1 MLAGTL
7 LPVAV
12 MSLVDTKAERL
23 SWMLLVLLVVT
34 LVVTFVLKRE
44 EWAEKKAKD
53 KKIAFVPKLDLYFC
67 LFVLATFVIEI
78 GVVAYAG
85 WLNSG
90 SVPQMMELMFMQSF
104 SVLGGGLIATVIGS
118 VLCLA
123 NVYMALLLN
132 RRLLRLHKLDLG
144 WRSVLKTVIVVVLVV
159 VVATFAMIFAD
170 VDTRSD
176 KYFYSIVLLGII
188 CGLAT
193 IALDCLVRNRRSLL
207 VVPYLVLSSFFLL
220 LWSLPIL
227 AIFAAV
233 GFVYA
238 ILWYKNHSYEKAKG
252 VDDAPA
258 KAVVEHK
265 ASAESKQ
272 EKEPEK
278 KESEEPKNPGRKI
291 VEGL

>member
-12 MSLVDTKAERL
+12 MSLVDTKTERL
-23 SWMLLVLLVVT
+23 SWMLFVLLVVT

-53 KKIAFVPKLDLYFC
+53 KKVTFVPKLDLHFC
-67 LFVLATFVIEI
+67 LFVLATFIVEL

-104 SVLGGGLIATVIGS
+104 SVLGGGLIATIIGS

-144 WRSVLKTVIVVVLVV
+144 WRSVLKTAVVVVLVV

-176 KYFYSIVLLGII
+176 QYFYSIVLLGII

-220 LWSLPIL
+220 LWALPIL

-238 ILWYKNHSYEKAKG
+238 VLWYKKHSHEKLKDVDSAAAK
-252 VDDAPA
+252 VAVEQKPSVEA
-258 KAVVEHK
+258 KDV
-265 ASAESKQ
+265 
-272 EKEPEK
+272 KEPEK
-278 KESEEPKNPGRKI
+278 KEPEEPKNPARKV

>member
-12 MSLVDTKAERL
+12 MSLVDTKTERL
-23 SWMLLVLLVVT
+23 SWMLFVLLVVT
-34 LVVTFVLKRE
+34 LVVSFVLKRE
-44 EWAEKKAKD
+44 EWAEKKAKQN
-53 KKIAFVPKLDLYFC
+53 KTAFIPKLDLYFC
-67 LFVLATFVIEI
+67 LFVLATFFVEL

-90 SVPQMMELMFMQSF
+90 SVPQMTELMFMQSF
-104 SVLGGGLIATVIGS
+104 LALGGGLIATIIGS

-144 WRSVLKTVIVVVLVV
+144 WRSVVKTVIVVVLVV
-159 VVATFAMIFAD
+159 VIATFAMIFAD

-176 KYFYSIVLLGII
+176 KYFYSIVLLGIVS
-188 CGLAT
+188 GLAT
-193 IALDCLVRNRRSLL
+193 IALDCLVRNRKALL

-220 LWSLPIL
+220 LWGLPIL

-238 ILWYKNHSYEKAKG
+238 ILWYKNLSYEKSKG
-252 VDDAPA
+252 ADDAPA
-258 KAVVEHK
+258 KTVVEHK
-265 ASAESKQ
+265 VSAEPK
-272 EKEPEK
+272 EKKEPEK
-278 KESEEPKNPGRKI
+278 DESAEPKNSGRKI

>member
-12 MSLVDTKAERL
+12 MSLVDTKTERL
-23 SWMLLVLLVVT
+23 SWMLFVLLVVT

-53 KKIAFVPKLDLYFC
+53 KKVTFVPKLDLHFC
-67 LFVLATFVIEI
+67 LFVLATFIVEL

-104 SVLGGGLIATVIGS
+104 SVLGGGLIATIIGS

-144 WRSVLKTVIVVVLVV
+144 WRSVLKTAVVVVLVV

-176 KYFYSIVLLGII
+176 QYFYSIVLLGII

-220 LWSLPIL
+220 LWGLPIL

-238 ILWYKNHSYEKAKG
+238 VLWYKKHSHEKLKDVDSAAAK
-252 VDDAPA
+252 VAVEQKPSVEA
-258 KAVVEHK
+258 KDV
-265 ASAESKQ
+265 
-272 EKEPEK
+272 KEPEK
-278 KESEEPKNPGRKI
+278 KELEEPKNPARKV